1 MKIKLFAGI
10 LPYLICFLFFV
21 AYSILG
27 IVRHNHYQSFGYDLG
42 INDQTVWKYSRLKV
56 PVNTI
61 APFSD
66 RSKLA
71 EHVEL
76 IFAVIAPTYWIFSSP
91 ITLIILQSAGIF
103 LSAILVYKLARK
115 YNLHKLT
122 SNILVVAYLMFYGVQ
137 FGLWTDVHSSVFAA
151 SLVMAFIYFLDLRK
165 YKLTLLFFLLSIT
178 AKESVGSSIFF
189 ISCMYFWYRREKI
202 ILVYLFGSAAYM
214 LFIFYVFFPYI
225 MHVKYLYANVDGL
238 FSNLNLLSL
247 VDTQEK
253 RVTIFYS
260 FASWGFISLLSPV
273 TLLPI
278 LSHFLKF
285 FVVASDLQGAQ
296 GLFGQ
301 YRVGLAPLFA
311 FSTIWTLKRFGR
323 SWQIILSFW
332 LLLTTLSLQ
341 YVLHLPLSYLTKQWF
356 WSKSQS
362 VQNINKLIIGIPK
375 DASLV
380 AQNNIIPHISERD
393 SIYTLWPAPKQ
404 FANNSPC
411 STTICDWFKWD
422 GTPEYLIVDTSG
434 DWDTRHLLEDRQ
446 DFISGLQNLEKAGVI
461 RKYQTIGNA
470 TLYRILHLP
479 N

>member
-1 MKIKLFAGI
+1 MRSFIRI

-76 IFAVIAPTYWIFSSP
+76 IFAVIASTYWIFSSP
-91 ITLIILQSAGIF
+91 ITLIILQAAGIC

-137 FGLWTDVHSSVFAA
+137 FALWTDVHSSVFGA
-151 SLVMAFIYFLDLRK
+151 SLVMAFIYFLDSRK

-178 AKESVGSSIFF
+178 AKESVGSAIFF
-189 ISCMYFWYRREKI
+189 ISCVYFWYRREKV
-202 ILVYLFGSAAYM
+202 ILTYLIGSAVYM

-225 MHVKYLYANVDGL
+225 MHVKYLYANADGL
-238 FSNLNLLSL
+238 FSNLNPLSL

-253 RVTIFYS
+253 REAIIYS
-260 FASWGFISLLSPV
+260 FASWGFISLLSPI

-278 LSHFLKF
+278 LSHFFKF

-301 YRVGLAPLFA
+301 YRIGLAPLFA
-311 FSTIWTLKRFGR
+311 FATIWTLKRLNNR
-323 SWQIILSFW
+323 WQIIMGFW
-332 LLLTTLSLQ
+332 LLLTTFSLQ
-341 YVLHLPLSYLTKQWF
+341 YILHLPLSYLTKQWF
-356 WSKSQS
+356 WSEPQAVK
-362 VQNINKLIIGIPK
+362 NINILIAGVSK
-375 DASLV
+375 DVPLV

-393 SIYTLWPAPKQ
+393 TIFTLWPAKKN
-404 FANNSPC
+404 FSKNSPC
-411 STTICDWFKWD
+411 AKEICDWFKWD
-422 GTPEYLIVDTSG
+422 GTPQYLIVDISG
-434 DWDTRHLLEDRQ
+434 DWDARHLLEDRQ
-446 DFISGLQNLEKAGVI
+446 DFISGLQSLEKTGVI
-461 RKYQTIGNA
+461 RKHQTLGNA
-470 TLYRILHLP
+470 TIYKIMRSP